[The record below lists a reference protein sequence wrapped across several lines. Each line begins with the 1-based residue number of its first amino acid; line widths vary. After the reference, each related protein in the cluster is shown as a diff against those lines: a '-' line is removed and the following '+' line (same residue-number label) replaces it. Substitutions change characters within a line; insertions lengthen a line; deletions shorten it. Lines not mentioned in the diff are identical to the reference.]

1 MKNKKRFK
9 GFTKEEIESIQ
20 EKYTEGTKI
29 RAIKT
34 FEDIVPNG
42 TIGIVRYVDDIGKI
56 HLKWDND
63 SSYGLVEGV
72 DEFEII

>member
-1 MKNKKRFK
+1 MEKKKRFN
-9 GFTKEEIESIQ
+9 GFIKEEIKRIQ

-42 TIGIVRYVDDIGKI
+42 TIGIVRYADDIGKI
-56 HLKWDND
+56 HLKWDNG